1 MKTIKK
7 WAWKDSNMKQQ
18 KCSQFSGNGKGY
30 KECQNPS
37 AIERVGLSDGF
48 AMDFCAM
55 HNHMQKTGVPVKCWR
70 CGDKE
75 R

>member
-30 KECQNPS
+30 KECQNAS
-37 AIERVGLSDGF
+37 EIHKVGLDDGF
-48 AMDFCAM
+48 SMDFYRFRYQRDPI
-55 HNHMQKTGVPVKCWR
+55 NFTINF
-70 CGDKE
+70 
-75 R
+75 